1 MRRLILTIF
10 LVLAS
15 FGVGVAVTWHH
26 FHRTVS
32 TAPFVPTV
40 PTKTSSPKA
49 PVLREKFTLLACNVN
64 TTIGMEGCAEHQI
77 VSLDTKINQLRV
89 EIFTH
94 LYNQSA
100 KRNFVTA
107 EDNWLAYRQTTC
119 VSNSDVY
126 QGGSLAPV
134 EFARCEVRLNQQHL
148 SNLSTLFKSY

>member
-26 FHRTVS
+26 FQRTVS
-32 TAPFVPTV
+32 SAPYVSTV
-40 PTKTSSPKA
+40 PTKTSRLAA

-89 EIFTH
+89 EIFSH

-100 KRNFVTA
+100 KRNFVIA
-107 EDNWLAYRQTTC
+107 EDNWRTYRKTTC
-119 VSNSDVY
+119 ASNSDVY

-134 EFARCEVRLNQQHL
+134 EFARCEVHLNQQHL
-148 SNLSTLFKSY
+148 SNLSELLKSY